1 MSLRVV
7 LVRRNEFVYVFTSY
21 GCFCL
26 FCQAFSSQSG
36 ANQTQ
41 DNVEKQNAIVLVKIL
56 NQKPRY
62 KATAGQLR
70 NRKVY
75 ALGLSK
81 VINSLERDKELVP
94 QCAKA
99 DSKESAFKGVNDRT
113 NKKKGVDK
121 VRNPILII

>member
-1 MSLRVV
+1 MFLFILPSVFKSVGCEPDSRQ
-7 LVRRNEFVYVFTSY
+7 RR
-21 GCFCL
+21 
-26 FCQAFSSQSG
+26 
-36 ANQTQ
+36 
-41 DNVEKQNAIVLVKIL
+41 KQNAIVLVKIL

-113 NKKKGVDK
+113 NKKLYDLPVFWF
-121 VRNPILII
+121 IYIICYV